1 MDTRWKHPFTAL
13 CCGPSG
19 SGKTTF
25 VKNFLKYRKQMSD
38 TVFSK
43 IIFYYSEWQSS
54 YKDFD
59 KEIELREGLPQST
72 DFDSDL
78 QPKLIVI
85 DDFMRESSSNVIVD
99 LFVRKSHHRSV
110 SIFFL
115 SQNLFYKG
123 QRDISLNVSYLV
135 VFKNPRDRAQIQ
147 HLARQVYPEN
157 PLFIREIF
165 RDATAKPHSYLL
177 FDMTQTTCDE
187 LRFRTCIFPIDQHEC
202 VYVPKRKI

>member
-1 MDTRWKHPFTAL
+1 M
-13 CCGPSG
+13 
-19 SGKTTF
+19 
-25 VKNFLKYRKQMSD
+25 
-38 TVFSK
+38 
-43 IIFYYSEWQSS
+43 E
-54 YKDFD
+54 
-59 KEIELREGLPQST
+59 
-72 DFDSDL
+72 
-78 QPKLIVI
+78 PKLIVI

-99 LFVRKSHHRSV
+99 LFVRKSHHRSISV
-110 SIFFL
+110 FFL

-123 QRDISLNVSYLV
+123 QRDISLNVSYLI

-187 LRFRTCIFPIDQHEC
+187 LRFRTCIFPNDQHEC
-202 VYVPKRKI
+202 VYMPKRKI